1 LIELWETYLLQ
12 LDADEDGVP
21 FGAPVLPAGVVAT
34 PPPASSSA
42 PDRPQTAES
51 GEATGEE
58 DD

>member
-1 LIELWETYLLQ
+1 M
-12 LDADEDGVP
+12 P